1 MVAGSEVADRGA
13 DLLDDAGAFVAAHD
27 RVRQVREIAV
37 AGMQVGLAHPA
48 RDDPYQQLVRPRIR
62 QVQLFDAE
70 ASRSFARDGRNDLH
84 EPPSRKSDARHQR
97 APIDERTYLE
107 NGYSKSPSFRSFG

>member
-1 MVAGSEVADRGA
+1 MAENR
-13 DLLDDAGAFVAAHD
+13 
-27 RVRQVREIAV
+27 RQRRIIIAV
-37 AGMQVGLAHPA
+37 PSVQIGLAHPA

-70 ASRSFARDGRNDLH
+70 TSRSFTRDGRNDLH

-97 APIDERTYLE
+97 APID
-107 NGYSKSPSFRSFG
+107 